1 MIRSRRAKRVATLVA
16 PGCAAAFL
24 AGVAQGPAHYLVLPD
39 SYPWLLAYWST
50 ALALIAIVVALA
62 LRMAVDRQELAST
75 SAGLGSL
82 LFATLLTAFAVGLA
96 WPCLVGLDNE
106 GQEPTCADLVT
117 FYPGRR
123 CGVWHHLRRF
133 RRHTLLGGAR
143 TPAATRLAPPERWRT
158 AGGLA

>member
-117 FYPGRR
+117 FYLAGAVASGTIFGAFVGTLSWAARE
-123 CGVWHHLRRF
+123 LRP
-133 RRHTLLGGAR
+133 RHG
-143 TPAATRLAPPERWRT
+143 
-158 AGGLA
+158 